1 MYREVR
7 VAAAQGLQVGSN
19 KFVCL
24 CLSVCLSVSLSVPFF
39 ALIISTSSKFLQI
52 IAGKK
57 FDRDAAKAI
66 SENFDAFFNLC
77 GMCKIGDAKWGN
89 YGTEQGGRA
98 FIEK

>member
-1 MYREVR
+1 LS
-7 VAAAQGLQVGSN
+7 A
-19 KFVCL
+19 
-24 CLSVCLSVSLSVPFF
+24 SVCLSVFLSVCLSVPFF
-39 ALIISTSSKFLQI
+39 ALIISTSSKFPQI

-77 GMCKIGDAKWGN
+77 GMCKIGDAKWWN
-89 YGTEQGGRA
+89 YGTEQGGRV